1 MQIEKRI
8 GREKKRCGYAPFNS
22 AQQAIKLRSLRSLRP
37 SGKLPSATC
46 FIAGPLCVIQKQTRE
61 FNNLI
66 QDNMEQ
72 TNYSKVYRII
82 HWTIAIS
89 FTLLLLTIFL
99 RLTWLNKFNVAAIIQ
114 DYLSGTDQTLSQEQ
128 LIVLAKKIRQPM
140 WDWHIYIGYVLVG
153 LFSIRIIL
161 PTLGQMKFQ
170 NPFTKNLTVK
180 EKFQKWTYLIFYI
193 CVLISLVTGLIIE
206 LGPKE
211 LKKPMEEIHVLGI
224 YYLVAFIGIHLG
236 GVLMAEFTN
245 QKGIISRIISGKKI
259 EK

>member
-1 MQIEKRI
+1 MLE
-8 GREKKRCGYAPFNS
+8 
-22 AQQAIKLRSLRSLRP
+22 
-37 SGKLPSATC
+37 
-46 FIAGPLCVIQKQTRE
+46 
-61 FNNLI
+61 
-66 QDNMEQ
+66 NMKQ

-89 FTLLLLTIFL
+89 FILLLLTIFL

-114 DYLSGTDQTLSQEQ
+114 DYLSGTDQVLSQEQ

-153 LFSIRIIL
+153 LFSIRLIL

-170 NPFTKNLTVK
+170 NPFTKKLTLK

-211 LKKPMEEIHVLGI
+211 LKKTMEEIHVLSI

-245 QKGIISRIISGKKI
+245 QKGIISRIISGTKS

>member
-1 MQIEKRI
+1 M
-8 GREKKRCGYAPFNS
+8 
-22 AQQAIKLRSLRSLRP
+22 
-37 SGKLPSATC
+37 
-46 FIAGPLCVIQKQTRE
+46 
-61 FNNLI
+61 
-66 QDNMEQ
+66 
-72 TNYSKVYRII
+72 
-82 HWTIAIS
+82 IAIS

-114 DYLSGTDQTLSQEQ
+114 DYLSGTDQALSQEQ

-153 LFSIRIIL
+153 LFSIRLIL

-170 NPFTKNLTVK
+170 NPFTKNLTLK
-180 EKFQKWTYLIFYI
+180 DKFQKWTYLIFYI
-193 CVLISLVTGLIIE
+193 CVLISLLTGLIIE

-211 LKKPMEEIHVLGI
+211 LKNTMEEIHVLGI
-224 YYLVAFIGIHLG
+224 YYLVAFIVIHIG

-259 EK
+259 ER